1 MSLYAHIWS
10 FIAYIEFA
18 KSRFAPESRIP
29 NSIGLAIYLGMLWEA
44 FMGLLDLI
52 KEDESLEFI
61 SLKEAINLLAEKTN
75 SNIFEVATY
84 LLNKKVESSLDC
96 YARSSNYKIE
106 LTSSCY
112 GETHWCGENYAFE
125 LLMRI
130 VKTEGFNPPLEISK
144 WSKYRAEGERN
155 YWNRS
160 NFLDLDCI
168 KELNVFSVDD
178 VNLDKRQQY
187 IWDKN
192 YLNML
197 KNDVPDLENGDY
209 EQFDDSFTNYLN
221 ETELTTDQEESTA
234 KQKENQLPPHIKIL
248 TMNDYFTV
256 VESACFISFDEPE
269 KMQAYIDSGDFTYD
283 AWRYGEHI
291 QAVKV
296 IENGIRAN
304 NLDIEDDGMIPR
316 VSLQRFLYERNH
328 VISGFNDNQQLLILP
343 RYGDPSIGYASPE
356 SYQKERA
363 QLLKEFKQLK
373 SELEQ
378 EKLQSSLLILDNQS
392 SLSET
397 NQLKA
402 RITELEAAQPKSIN
416 SDVQLSPEQ
425 EIPNSRQ
432 RNNILKII
440 SILSGMA
447 GLPPEH
453 FKAFNMMDVHAAQN
467 NIDIPSKHTVADWL
481 KKARDSN

>member
-1 MSLYAHIWS
+1 MRFLD
-10 FIAYIEFA
+10 YID
-18 KSRFAPESRIP
+18 SDTS
-29 NSIGLAIYLGMLWEA
+29 SY
-44 FMGLLDLI
+44 
-52 KEDESLEFI
+52 I
-61 SLKEAINLLAEKTN
+61 SLKEAISLLVEKTN
-75 SNIFEVATY
+75 WAINEVAIY
-84 LLNKKVESSLDC
+84 LLNKEVPEELACLVRGSD
-96 YARSSNYKIE
+96 YKIKI
-106 LTSSCY
+106 SSGKHFSY
-112 GETHWCGENYAFE
+112 GVFRPYGKDWAFE
-125 LLMRI
+125 YLTNIAELSNGTTWETI
-130 VKTEGFNPPLEISK
+130 A
-144 WSKYRAEGERN
+144 KYTAHWD
-155 YWNRS
+155 YWNSAFICDS
-160 NFLDLDCI
+160 NLKLLENVYWYKEAFFDAYPIKSLNLLDDDQI
-168 KELNVFSVDD
+168 PLNQ
-178 VNLDKRQQY
+178 NLTP
-187 IWDKN
+187 IWDVQ
-192 YLNML
+192 YLNIL
-197 KNDVPDLENGDY
+197 KDDMPNIKTIDPDFFSGANFDFEDSNTTSQIQSKETLSQNENN
-209 EQFDDSFTNYLN
+209 T
-221 ETELTTDQEESTA
+221 
-234 KQKENQLPPHIKIL
+234 KQLDNQLPLHIKIL
-248 TMNDYFTV
+248 AMNDYFTV

-269 KMQAYIDSGDFTYD
+269 KMQTHIDSGNLAYN
-283 AWRYGEHI
+283 AWNYGEHM
-291 QAVKV
+291 QAVKI

-304 NLDIEDDGMIPR
+304 KLDIENDGMIPR
-316 VSLQRFLYERNH
+316 ASLQRFLCERNH
-328 VISGFNDNQQLLILP
+328 VISGFNDNQPLLILP

-356 SYQKERA
+356 SYQKERS

-402 RITELEAAQPKSIN
+402 RITELEAAQPKSID